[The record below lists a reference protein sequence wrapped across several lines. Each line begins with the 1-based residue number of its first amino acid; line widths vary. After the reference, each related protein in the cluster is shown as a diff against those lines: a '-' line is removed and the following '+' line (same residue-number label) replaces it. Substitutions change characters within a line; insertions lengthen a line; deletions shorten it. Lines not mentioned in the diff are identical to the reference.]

1 MITSTPGCYQLP
13 VASINDLITQ
23 PVGKLKPLLT
33 LESDIAA
40 YTALD
45 CFDQVLR
52 HSGRILLKTRSTLE
66 LFNEAGR
73 TISQLAEGEA
83 NFVTELAKGPV
94 KQALADLAPLRRLL
108 PLDSGERQ
116 HAVLTL
122 IDDEEKTHCRAYL
135 LFITTE
141 KGRATALAVL
151 QEIRGYD
158 ASLDSL
164 SERIVGLGG
173 IAVCGST
180 VYESLFPMPVYDA
193 KPKIAIASDTTA
205 FDAANK
211 IIGAHIPIARAN
223 EHGIIADYDTEFL
236 HDYRIQLRKIRSVVS
251 LFQGIYDHA
260 QTADLKARFSA
271 IMAPTG
277 PLRDLDVYLLEK
289 QAYYEL
295 LPQNLHKGLNTLYN
309 IFANQRQAEQ
319 IKLSHY
325 LRSQPYQQEIKTLAA
340 MFSPAQAQTLAQGP
354 NATLAAHDYASRLIW
369 KRYRKVCKIA
379 ASIDAN
385 TPDAKVHDLRIQCK
399 KLRYL
404 MEFFSTVFPPT
415 AFKKLLKSLKGLQ
428 DNLGLFND
436 YSIQQVSLQKALLA
450 LSESQGDDNLEVAQS
465 IGALIAV
472 LHNRQLKERAKIA
485 KSFTQFNSPE
495 IQQTFSELF
504 HERKAQHP

>member
-1 MITSTPGCYQLP
+1 MITSPSCCYQLP
-13 VASINDLITQ
+13 VASINDLTSQSI
-23 PVGKLKPLLT
+23 GKLRPLLR

-45 CFDQVLR
+45 CFDQSLR
-52 HSGRILLKTRSTLE
+52 HSGRILLKTHSTLE
-66 LFNEAGR
+66 LFHEAGQP
-73 TISQLAEGEA
+73 ISQAAEGEVG
-83 NFVTELAKGPV
+83 FVTDFAKGPL
-94 KQALADLAPLRRLL
+94 KQALADLSPLRRLL
-108 PLDSGERQ
+108 PAGSGERQ

-135 LFITTE
+135 LFITAE
-141 KGRATALAVL
+141 KSRATALAVL

-164 SERIVGLGG
+164 RERIVDLGG
-173 IAVCGST
+173 FAVSGNAL
-180 VYESLFPMPVYDA
+180 YESLFPLQAAYDA
-193 KPKIAIASDTTA
+193 KPEIAIASDTTA

-211 IIGAHIPIARAN
+211 IIGAHLPIARAN
-223 EHGIIADYDTEFL
+223 EHGIIADHDTEFL

-289 QAYYEL
+289 QAYYAL

-309 IFANQRQAEQ
+309 IFADQRQAEQ
-319 IKLSHY
+319 VKLSHY
-325 LRSQPYQQEIKTLAA
+325 LRSQPYQQEIKKLAA
-340 MFSPAQAQTLAQGP
+340 LFTQPQGLKQGP
-354 NATLAAHDYASRLIW
+354 NAQLPAHDYASKLIW
-369 KRYRKVCKIA
+369 RRYRKVCKIA
-379 ASIDAN
+379 TCIDAD

-404 MEFFSTVFPPT
+404 MEFFGTVFPPA

-436 YSIQQVSLQKALLA
+436 YSVQQVSLQKTLLA
-450 LSESQGDDNLEVAQS
+450 LSGNQDDNNLEVAQS

-472 LHNRQLKERAKIA
+472 LHNRQLKERAKIV
-485 KSFTQFNSPE
+485 KSFTRFNSPE
-495 IQQTFSELF
+495 TQQTFSELF
-504 HERKAQHP
+504 QERKTQHP